1 MMLEIRDLSV
11 TIGPHRLVYVDG
23 LDIAPGQRLGLVGES
38 GSGKT
43 MLATSVAGLQ
53 PPEAVVAGSIRLAGQ
68 ELIGLSDRDRAQVRG
83 SQVGMIF
90 QDPLKS
96 LNPVM
101 RIGRQVA
108 EAVRLRGNIAR
119 HDVRARVIELLHDVR
134 LPDVEKLARRY
145 PHQLSGGQQQRVLIA
160 MAIAQNPQLLIADEP
175 TSALDV
181 TVQKDILELILEL
194 SRRYGMALLFITH
207 DLGVVRVVSDRIAV
221 MYGGRLVESG
231 PAEAVIQKPRHRY
244 TEALIATSPIHPSAA
259 DAYEP
264 AMQGQPFNTIAGAVP
279 APGQF
284 PSGCPFRNRCPHEV
298 ELCATE
304 PAMLDAGDEHQY
316 RCWNPAVDSG
326 AEAHELHR

>member
-1 MMLEIRDLSV
+1 MLEIRDLSI
-11 TIGPHRLVYVDG
+11 TIGPHRIVSVDE

-43 MLATSVAGLQ
+43 MLATSVVGLQ
-53 PPEAVVAGSIRLAGQ
+53 PAEAMVSGSIRVAGQ
-68 ELIGLSDRDRAQVRG
+68 DMIGLSDRHRALVRG
-83 SQVGMIF
+83 SRIGMIF

-119 HDVRARVIELLHDVR
+119 DEVRARVLELLRNVR

-160 MAIAQNPQLLIADEP
+160 MAIAKNPQLLIADEP

-181 TVQKDILELILEL
+181 TVQKDILELILDL
-194 SRRYGMALLFITH
+194 SNQYEMALLFITH
-207 DLGVVRVVSDRIAV
+207 DLGVVRFVSDRIAV

-231 PAEAVIQKPRHRY
+231 PAETVIQHPRHRY
-244 TEALIATSPIHPSAA
+244 TEALIGSSPTGPSGA
-259 DAYEP
+259 DQP
-264 AMQGQPFNTIAGAVP
+264 ALRGQPFTTIEGAVP

-284 PSGCPFRNRCPHEV
+284 PSGCRFRNRCPHEV

-304 PAMLDAGDEHQY
+304 PAKLDAGDEHQY
-316 RCWNPAVDSG
+316 CCWNPAVPNG